1 MAIYWLRCGGP
12 QAGGVP
18 STILN
23 NDKLSR
29 ILVRRRASFAST
41 VLRDE
46 ASLRVLELGDG
57 DCLELTSG

>member
-1 MAIYWLRCGGP
+1 MGS
-12 QAGGVP
+12 VP
-18 STILN
+18 SPILN
-23 NDKLSR
+23 NDMFSR
-29 ILVRRRASFAST
+29 IPVRRGASIAST